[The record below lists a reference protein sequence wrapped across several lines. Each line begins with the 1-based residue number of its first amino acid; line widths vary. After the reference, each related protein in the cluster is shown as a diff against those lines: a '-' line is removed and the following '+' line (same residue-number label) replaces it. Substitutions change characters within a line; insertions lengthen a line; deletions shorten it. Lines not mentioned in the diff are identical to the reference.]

1 MPRANRSRPPS
12 PDIDVPTDAPTNA
25 PTDTPSDDPTDDP
38 TDGGASD
45 LSYRQ
50 AQTALDLTLAEL
62 QTSDLDV
69 EAMASLYQR
78 AQAYADRCEA
88 LLRQVEQEVMQW
100 DPQHPDQPPGP
111 LQP

>member
-1 MPRANRSRPPS
+1 MPRTSRARPQDPG
-12 PDIDVPTDAPTNA
+12 D
-25 PTDTPSDDPTDDP
+25 DTP
-38 TDGGASD
+38 TDGGASE

-69 EAMASLYQR
+69 EVMASLYQR
-78 AQAYADRCEA
+78 AQAYAERCEA
-88 LLRQVEQEVMQW
+88 LLNQVEQEVMQW
-100 DPQHPDQPPGP
+100 DPQLPDQPPRS

>member
-1 MPRANRSRPPS
+1 MPRASRSRPPA
-12 PDIDVPTDAPTNA
+12 PDPDSTDA
-25 PTDTPSDDPTDDP
+25 PTDTPPDAPS
-38 TDGGASD
+38 DGGASD

-69 EAMASLYQR
+69 EALASLYQR

-100 DPQHPDQPPGP
+100 DPDHPDQPP
-111 LQP
+111 QPFQP

>member
-1 MPRANRSRPPS
+1 MPRASRSRPPA
-12 PDIDVPTDAPTNA
+12 PDPDS
-25 PTDTPSDDPTDDP
+25 TDTPPDAPS
-38 TDGGASD
+38 DGGASD

-69 EAMASLYQR
+69 EALASLYQR

-100 DPQHPDQPPGP
+100 DPQRPDQPPQA

>member
-1 MPRANRSRPPS
+1 MPRTSRARPQDPGS
-12 PDIDVPTDAPTNA
+12 
-25 PTDTPSDDPTDDP
+25 DTP
-38 TDGGASD
+38 TDGGASE

-78 AQAYADRCEA
+78 AQAYAERCEA
-88 LLRQVEQEVMQW
+88 LLYQVEQEVMQW
-100 DPQHPDQPPGP
+100 DPQLPDQPPRS

>member
-1 MPRANRSRPPS
+1 
-12 PDIDVPTDAPTNA
+12 
-25 PTDTPSDDPTDDP
+25 
-38 TDGGASD
+38 
-45 LSYRQ
+45 
-50 AQTALDLTLAEL
+50 
-62 QTSDLDV
+62 
-69 EAMASLYQR
+69 MASLYQR

>member
-1 MPRANRSRPPS
+1 MPRTSRSKPQ
-12 PDIDVPTDAPTNA
+12 DLDHDA
-25 PTDTPSDDPTDDP
+25 P

-78 AQAYADRCEA
+78 AQTYADRCEA
-88 LLRQVEQEVMQW
+88 LLNQVEQEVMQW
-100 DPQHPDQPPGP
+100 DPQRPDQPPRS